1 MPNRIVTILGRLRQD
16 LAACLTPEA
25 ITDAARQAG
34 HSWRNRLLDP
44 VTTVYLFLMQ
54 VLHGNTACA
63 HVVQFGGWSF
73 TDSAYCQARKRLPL
87 AVFLALLERIAAT
100 FRDATASA
108 SEWFG
113 HRVWL
118 LDGSGFSMPDTPEL
132 QRAFGQP
139 GNQRPGCGFPV
150 ARWLALFDMA
160 TGMLLRSATAPLRTH
175 DMALA
180 KDVADELKPGDVV
193 LGDCGFCSY
202 AHIAKIAARGLHA
215 VFRMHQRRIVDFT
228 PGRQEAPA
236 KSKGTRAPGLP
247 HSRWVRAYG
256 EMDQVVIWYKP
267 EGKPK
272 WMTAEEYAELPAEMM
287 VRESRFRISAPGYRT
302 SEVTLVATLLDAAV
316 YPAEALA
323 DLYYRRWQVEL
334 NFRHL
339 KITMKMD
346 VLRCETVDGVLKE
359 LAVFSLVYNLIRS
372 AMLESARRQQVAPER
387 ISLVDTVRWL
397 VGDGEQDESV
407 LRVNPER
414 RGRVEPRVRKRR
426 PKQYP
431 LMKKPRSVL
440 RAALRKPLTAKEVA
454 A

>member
-25 ITDAARQAG
+25 ITAAARQAG
-34 HSWRNRLLDP
+34 HSWRDRLLGP
-44 VTTVYLFLMQ
+44 VATVHLFLMQ
-54 VLHGNTACA
+54 VLNGNTATS

-87 AVFLALLERIAAT
+87 AVFNALLERVAAT

-132 QRAFGQP
+132 QCAFGQP
-139 GNQRPGCGFPV
+139 GNQKPGCGFPV
-150 ARWLALFDMA
+150 ARWLALFDLA

-180 KDVADELKPGDVV
+180 GGIADDLKPGDVV
-193 LGDCGFCSY
+193 LGDCGLCSY
-202 AHIAKIAARGLHA
+202 AHIANLASRGLHA

-228 PGRQEAPA
+228 PGRREAAA
-236 KSKGTRAPGLP
+236 KSKGARAPGLP
-247 HSRWVRAYG
+247 HSRWVRAHG

-267 EGKPK
+267 KRKPK
-272 WMTAEEYAELPAEMM
+272 WMTAEEYAGLPAEMM
-287 VRESRFRISAPGYRT
+287 VRELRFRISAAGYRT
-302 SEVTLVATLLDAAV
+302 SEITLVTTLLDAAA

-323 DLYYRRWQVEL
+323 DLYHRRWQVEL
-334 NFRHL
+334 NFRHM

-359 LAVFSLVYNLIRS
+359 LAIFSLVYNLIRS
-372 AMLESARRQQVAPER
+372 AMVESGRVQRVAAER
-387 ISLVDTVRWL
+387 ISLVDTWRWL
-397 VGDGEQDESV
+397 VGDGEEDESV

-431 LMKKPRSVL
+431 LMRKPRSVL
-440 RAALRKPLTAKEVA
+440 RAALRNQSAGKEVA

>member
-16 LAACLTPEA
+16 LAAGLTPEA
-25 ITDAARQAG
+25 ITAAARQAG
-34 HSWRNRLLDP
+34 HSWRQRLLDP
-44 VTTVYLFLMQ
+44 VTTVSLFLMQ
-54 VLHGNTACA
+54 VLHGHTATS
-63 HVVQFGGWSF
+63 HVVQFGGGTF
-73 TDSAYCQARKRLPL
+73 TDSAYGQARKRLPL
-87 AVFLALLERIAAT
+87 AVLHALLERTAAT
-100 FRDATASA
+100 LRDATAGTSD
-108 SEWFG
+108 WFG
-113 HRVWL
+113 HRVWV
-118 LDGSGFSMPDTPEL
+118 LDGSGFSMPDTAEL

-139 GNQRPGCGFPV
+139 GNQKPGCGFPV
-150 ARWLALFDMA
+150 ARWLALFDVA

-175 DMALA
+175 DLGMAG
-180 KDVADELKPGDVV
+180 DVADELKPGDVV
-193 LGDCGFCSY
+193 LGDCGLCSY
-202 AHIAKIAARGLHA
+202 AHVAKLAARGLHA

-228 PGRQEAPA
+228 PGRQEAKA
-236 KSKGTRAPGLP
+236 KSKGTRAPGRP
-247 HSRWVRAYG
+247 HSRWVRASG
-256 EMDQVVIWYKP
+256 ETDQVVIWYKP
-267 EGKPK
+267 KGKPK
-272 WMTAEEYAELPAEMM
+272 WMTAEEYAELPEEMM
-287 VRESRFRISAPGYRT
+287 VRELRYRIDAPGFRT
-302 SEVTLVATLLDAAV
+302 SEITSVTTLLDAAV

-372 AMLESARRQQVAPER
+372 AMVESGRLKGVAPER
-387 ISLVDTVRWL
+387 ISLVDTWRWL
-397 VGDGEQDESV
+397 VGDGEKDESV

-414 RGRVEPRVRKRR
+414 RGRIEPRVRKRR

-440 RAALRKPLTAKEVA
+440 RAALRKQLAGKGVA

>member
-25 ITDAARQAG
+25 IEAAARQAG
-34 HSWRNRLLDP
+34 HSWRKRLLDP
-44 VTTVYLFLMQ
+44 VTTLYLFILQ
-54 VLHGNTACA
+54 VLHGNTAVS

-73 TDSAYCQARKRLPL
+73 TDSAYCQARRRLPL
-87 AVFLALLERIAAT
+87 AVFHALLERTAAT
-100 FRDATASA
+100 LRDATAGA
-108 SEWFG
+108 SDWFG
-113 HRVWL
+113 HRVWV

-139 GNQRPGCGFPV
+139 GNQKPGCGFPV
-150 ARWLALFDMA
+150 ARWLALFDLA

-175 DMALA
+175 DMARA
-180 KDVADELKPGDVV
+180 GDVGDDLKPGDVV
-193 LGDCGFCSY
+193 LGDCGLCSY
-202 AHIAKIAARGLHA
+202 AHIAKLHVRSLHA

-228 PGRQEAPA
+228 PGRPQAAP
-236 KSKGTRAPGLP
+236 KSKRGRAPGLP
-247 HSRWVRAYG
+247 HSRWVLAHG
-256 EMDQVVIWYKP
+256 DSDQVVIWYKP
-267 EGKPK
+267 KSKPK
-272 WMTAEEYAELPAEMM
+272 WMTAEEYAELPEEMM
-287 VRESRFRISAPGYRT
+287 VRELRYRIEAPGYRT
-302 SEVTLVATLLDAAV
+302 TEITLVTTLLGAAA

-334 NFRHL
+334 NFRHM

-359 LAVFSLVYNLIRS
+359 LAIFSLVYNLIRS
-372 AMLESARRQQVAPER
+372 AMVESARRQGVAPER

-397 VGDGEQDESV
+397 VGDGEKDESV

-431 LMKKPRSVL
+431 LMKKPRS
-440 RAALRKPLTAKEVA
+440 ALRKLLAVKQVA

>member
-25 ITDAARQAG
+25 IEAAARQAG
-34 HSWRNRLLDP
+34 HSWRKRVLDP
-44 VTTVYLFLMQ
+44 ATTLYLFIMQ
-54 VLHGNTACA
+54 VLQGNTAVA

-87 AVFLALLERIAAT
+87 AVFHALLERIAAT
-100 FRDATASA
+100 VRDATVGVSD
-108 SEWFG
+108 WFG
-113 HRVWL
+113 HRVWV

-139 GNQRPGCGFPV
+139 GNQKPGCGFPV
-150 ARWLALFDMA
+150 ARWLALFDVA
-160 TGMLLRSATAPLRTH
+160 TGMLLRSVTAPLRTH

-180 KDVADELKPGDVV
+180 KDINDELKPGDVV
-193 LGDCGFCSY
+193 LGDCGLCSY
-202 AHIAKIAARGLHA
+202 AHLAKLHVRGLHA

-228 PGRQEAPA
+228 PGRAQAPA
-236 KSKGTRAPGLP
+236 QSQRTRAPGLP
-247 HSRWVRAYG
+247 HSRWVLAHG
-256 EMDQVVIWYKP
+256 NSDQVVIWYKP
-267 EGKPK
+267 KSKPK
-272 WMTAEEYAELPAEMM
+272 WMTAEEYAELPDELM
-287 VRESRFRISAPGYRT
+287 VRELRYRIDAPGYRT
-302 SEVTLVATLLDAAV
+302 TEITLVTTLLDAAD

-334 NFRHL
+334 NFRHM

-372 AMLESARRQQVAPER
+372 AMAAAARLQGVAPER
-387 ISLVDTVRWL
+387 VSLVATVRWL
-397 VGDGEQDESV
+397 VGDGEKDESV

-414 RGRVEPRVRKRR
+414 RGRVEPRVKKRR

-431 LMKKPRSVL
+431 LMNKPRS
-440 RAALRKPLTAKEVA
+440 ALRNQLAAKQVA

>member
-25 ITDAARQAG
+25 ITAAARQAG
-34 HSWRNRLLDP
+34 HSWRKRVLDP
-44 VTTVYLFLMQ
+44 VATLYLFLMQ
-54 VLHGNTACA
+54 VLHGNTAVA

-87 AVFLALLERIAAT
+87 AVFHALLERTAAT
-100 FRDATASA
+100 LRDATAGVSD
-108 SEWFG
+108 WFG
-113 HRVWL
+113 HRVWV

-139 GNQRPGCGFPV
+139 GNQKPGCGFPV
-150 ARWLALFDMA
+150 ARWLALFDVA

-175 DMALA
+175 DVALA
-180 KDVADELKPGDVV
+180 KDINDEWKPGDVV

-202 AHIAKIAARGLHA
+202 AHLARLHVRGLHA

-228 PGRQEAPA
+228 PGRAQAPA
-236 KSKGTRAPGLP
+236 KSKRARAPGLP
-247 HSRWVRAYG
+247 HSGWVLTHG
-256 EMDQVVIWYKP
+256 DSDQVVIWYKP
-267 EGKPK
+267 KSKPK
-272 WMTAEEYAELPAEMM
+272 WMTAEAYAELPEEML
-287 VRESRFRISAPGYRT
+287 VRELRYRIEASGYRT
-302 SEVTLVATLLDAAV
+302 TEITLVTTLLDATL

-334 NFRHL
+334 NFRHM

-372 AMLESARRQQVAPER
+372 AMVEAARLQGVAPER
-387 ISLVDTVRWL
+387 VSLVDTVRWL
-397 VGDGEQDESV
+397 VGDGEADESV
-407 LRVNPER
+407 LRINPER
-414 RGRVEPRVRKRR
+414 RGRVEPRVKKRR

-431 LMKKPRSVL
+431 LMNKPRS
-440 RAALRKPLTAKEVA
+440 ALRKQLTDKKVA

>member
-25 ITDAARQAG
+25 IEAAARQAG
-34 HSWRNRLLDP
+34 HTWRKRVLDP
-44 VTTVYLFLMQ
+44 VTTLHLFIMQ
-54 VLHGNTACA
+54 VLHGNTAVA
-63 HVVQFGGWSF
+63 HVVQFGDWSF

-87 AVFLALLERIAAT
+87 AVFHALLERTAAT
-100 FRDATASA
+100 VRDATAGA
-108 SEWFG
+108 SDWFG
-113 HRVWL
+113 HRVWV

-139 GNQRPGCGFPV
+139 GNQKPGCGFPV
-150 ARWLALFDMA
+150 ARWLALFDVA
-160 TGMLLRSATAPLRTH
+160 TGMLLRSATARLRTH

-180 KDVADELKPGDVV
+180 KDISDELKPGDAV
-193 LGDCGFCSY
+193 LGDCGLCSY
-202 AHIAKIAARGLHA
+202 AHLAKLHVRGLHA

-228 PGRQEAPA
+228 PGRAQAPGQP
-236 KSKGTRAPGLP
+236 KRTRAPGLP
-247 HSRWVRAYG
+247 HSRWVRTHG
-256 EMDQVVIWYKP
+256 DSDQVVIWYKP
-267 EGKPK
+267 KSKPK
-272 WMTAEEYAELPAEMM
+272 WMTAEEYAELPEEMM
-287 VRESRFRISAPGYRT
+287 VRELRYRIKAPGYRT
-302 SEVTLVATLLDAAV
+302 TEITLVTTLLDAAV

-323 DLYYRRWQVEL
+323 ELYYRRWQVEL
-334 NFRHL
+334 NFRHM

-372 AMLESARRQQVAPER
+372 SMVEAARLQGVAPER
-387 ISLVDTVRWL
+387 VSLVDTVRWL
-397 VGDGEQDESV
+397 VGDGEKDESV

-414 RGRVEPRVRKRR
+414 RGRVEPRVKKRR

-431 LMKKPRSVL
+431 LMNKPRS
-440 RAALRKPLTAKEVA
+440 ALRKQLAAKEVA

>member
-25 ITDAARQAG
+25 ITAAARQAG
-34 HSWRNRLLDP
+34 HSWRQRVLDP
-44 VTTVYLFLMQ
+44 VATLYLFLMQ
-54 VLHGNTACA
+54 VLHGNTAVA

-87 AVFLALLERIAAT
+87 AVFHALLERTAT
-100 FRDATASA
+100 TLRDATGGVSD
-108 SEWFG
+108 WFG
-113 HRVWL
+113 HRVWV

-139 GNQRPGCGFPV
+139 GNQKPGCGFPV
-150 ARWLALFDMA
+150 ARWLALFDLA
-160 TGMLLRSATAPLRTH
+160 TGMLLRSAPAPLRTH

-180 KDVADELKPGDVV
+180 KDIGDELKPGDVV
-193 LGDCGFCSY
+193 LGDCGLCSY
-202 AHIAKIAARGLHA
+202 AHLARLHVRGLHA

-228 PGRQEAPA
+228 PGRAQAPA
-236 KSKGTRAPGLP
+236 KMKRARAPGLP
-247 HSRWVRAYG
+247 HSRWVRAHG
-256 EMDQVVIWYKP
+256 DSDQVVIWYKP
-267 EGKPK
+267 KSKPQ
-272 WMTAEEYAELPAEMM
+272 WMTAEVYAELPEEMM
-287 VRESRFRISAPGYRT
+287 VRELRYRIEAAGYRT
-302 SEVTLVATLLDAAV
+302 TEITLVTTLLDATLD
-316 YPAEALA
+316 PAAALA

-334 NFRHL
+334 NFRHM

-372 AMLESARRQQVAPER
+372 AMVEAARLQGVAPER
-387 ISLVDTVRWL
+387 VSLVDTVRWL
-397 VGDGEQDESV
+397 VGDGEEDESV
-407 LRVNPER
+407 LRINPER
-414 RGRVEPRVRKRR
+414 RGRVEPRVKKRR

-431 LMKKPRSVL
+431 LMNKPRS
-440 RAALRKPLTAKEVA
+440 ALRKQLADKKVA